1 MRKKILVVEDHAPI
15 VKLIKAALEG
25 QGHGVITAA
34 NGAEGL
40 LRVNDSHPDIVILD
54 LMMPI
59 MDGHQM
65 LRVIRENAATEKLPV
80 VVLTA
85 KSSDVDVVKGLRA
98 GISYYLT
105 KPFSVDELLA
115 IVNRVLADTA
125 PGA

>member
-1 MRKKILVVEDHAPI
+1 MRKKILVVEDHAPT

-85 KSSDVDVVKGLRA
+85 KSSDVDVVKGWRA

-115 IVNRVLADTA
+115 IVNRVLSDTA